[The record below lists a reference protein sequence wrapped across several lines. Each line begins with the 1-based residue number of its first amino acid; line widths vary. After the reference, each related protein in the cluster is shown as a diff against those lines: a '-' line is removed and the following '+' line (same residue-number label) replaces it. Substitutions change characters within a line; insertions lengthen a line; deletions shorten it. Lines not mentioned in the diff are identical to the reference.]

1 MALDIKQGIQ
11 AVVDGADL
19 SQDDA
24 ADVMRQIMSGEAT
37 PAQFGAFV
45 TALRMKGE
53 TPEEIAG
60 MARVLREVSLH
71 VETDLPVIDTCGTG
85 GDNKGWFNIST
96 AAAFVVAGAGVPVA
110 KHGNRAMSGSSG
122 SADAL
127 EALGVKIGLS
137 PEGVKRCIEEV
148 GIGFMFAQAFHP
160 AMKFAGPLRPQIGI
174 RTVFNL
180 LGPLTNPAGASRQ
193 VIGVSD
199 PATAEKI
206 AKAVALLGTD
216 YSLVVHAESGADE
229 VDVEGHTLIFQVTP
243 DAMKRRRTRPA
254 DFGLPECTRDHLA
267 VGSTEESV
275 RRIRGVFE
283 GRGGGHNAPPS
294 VERSSYTA
302 VVINA
307 AAALLAAGKAVSFQ
321 DASAMAQD
329 SIKSGAAKH
338 KVEQLAE
345 LSSGLN

>member
-1 MALDIKQGIQ
+1 MDIRQGIQ
-11 AVVDGADL
+11 AVVEGADL
-19 SQDDA
+19 AQEDA
-24 ADVMRQIMSGEAT
+24 ADVMREIMSGEAT
-37 PAQFGAFV
+37 PAQFGSFV

-60 MARVLREVSLH
+60 MASVMRDVSLH

-85 GDNKGWFNIST
+85 GDGKGWFNIST

-127 EALGVKIGLS
+127 EALGVNIALG
-137 PEGVKRCIEEV
+137 PEGVKRCIEDT

-180 LGPLTNPAGASRQ
+180 LGPMTNPAGATKQ
-193 VIGVSD
+193 VIGVAD
-199 PATAEKI
+199 PKTAEKI
-206 AKAVALLGTD
+206 AKALALLGTES
-216 YSLVVHAESGADE
+216 SLVIHAESGADE
-229 VDVEGHTLIFQVTP
+229 VDVEGHTLIYQVSP

-254 DFGLPECTRDHLA
+254 DFGLPEATRDHL
-267 VGSTEESV
+267 VVSSTNQSV
-275 RRIRGVFE
+275 RRIRDVFD
-283 GRGGGHNAPPS
+283 GKGGGHNAPSS

-307 AAALLAAGKAVSFQ
+307 AVALFAAGKAGSFQ
-321 DASAMAQD
+321 DACQAAQD
-329 SIKSGAAKH
+329 SIKSGAAKA
-338 KVEQLAE
+338 KLEQLAA
-345 LSSGLN
+345 LSQTLE

>member
-1 MALDIKQGIQ
+1 MDIKQGIQ
-11 AVVDGADL
+11 AIVDGGADL
-19 SQDDA
+19 SQDEA
-24 ADVMRQIMSGEAT
+24 ADVMRQIMSGEVT
-37 PAQFGAFV
+37 SAQFGSFV

-60 MARVLREVSLH
+60 MARVMREVSLH
-71 VETDLPVIDTCGTG
+71 VKTDLPVIDTCGTG

-127 EALGVKIGLS
+127 EALGVNIALS
-137 PEGVKRCIEEV
+137 PEGVKRCIEDV
-148 GIGFMFAQAFHP
+148 GIGFMFAQEFHP

-180 LGPLTNPAGASRQ
+180 LGPMTNPAGATRQ

-199 PATAEKI
+199 PQTAEKI
-206 AKAVALLGTD
+206 AKALSLLGTES
-216 YSLVVHAESGADE
+216 SLVVHAESGADE
-229 VDVEGHTLIFQVTP
+229 VDVEGHTLIYQVSP

-254 DFGLPECTRDHLA
+254 DFGLPEATRDHLV
-267 VGSTEESV
+267 VGSTDESV
-275 RRIRGVFE
+275 RRIRDVFE
-283 GRGGGHNAPPS
+283 GKGGGHNAPPS
-294 VERSSYTA
+294 VDRSSYTA

-307 AAALLAAGKAVSFQ
+307 AAALYAAGKAVSFQ
-321 DASAMAQD
+321 DACQMAQD
-329 SIKSGAAKH
+329 SIKSGAAKT
-338 KVEQLAE
+338 KLEQLAE
-345 LSSGLN
+345 LSQRLE